1 MRLGVTTMRVRLLI
15 LLALF
20 PCPSWAVTW
29 YATSPS
35 VNINTSSLW
44 VPTSTGTC
52 TGSGTPLI
60 WGSQANGD
68 VFNANG
74 CTALAVNVDPGS
86 SGTVQVTLTNDVT
99 NGGGFTC
106 ATAIGPATIHANV
119 TATKATGMA
128 TTGSSGSGCNVSGNL
143 QGGSTA
149 SAADGVSDAHT
160 SGASA
165 ITYTGTI
172 TGGSTGGNNF
182 GLIATNSGTVHV
194 VGSVIAG
201 TGSTGGISA
210 TNTPTTIT
218 GNCIG
223 SDTAST
229 TVGCVGGTG
238 GTNGIVVTG
247 GLVNGKIGQAAI
259 GNVHLSAT
267 ATNYVV
273 IPENSSF
280 VVTNCLTAAQVAAGS
295 CTNAAIL
302 PADPGVANVLTGT
315 NYGPFTGTYTPSGGG
330 GGISVFGSW

>member
-119 TATKATGMA
+119 TATKTAGLSIS
-128 TTGSSGSGCNVSGNL
+128 GSTGSGCNISGNV
-143 QGGSTA
+143 QGGSIGGGY
-149 SAADGVSDAHT
+149 GVLDTHSV
-160 SGASA
+160 S
-165 ITYTGTI
+165 TI
-172 TGGSTGGNNF
+172 TVTGNVTGG
-182 GLIATNSGTVHV
+182 
-194 VGSVIAG
+194 
-201 TGSTGGISA
+201 SA
-210 TNTPTTIT
+210 TNTHGYFANTSATVNLVGDATAGTAANGYNTSSTSATVT
-218 GNCIG
+218 GNCVG
-223 SDTAST
+223 NDTASALAAGCA
-229 TVGCVGGTG
+229 TVGSNIISVTGALIGGLKAG
-238 GTNGIVVTG
+238 ASNGNIRFSASGTNYAVF
-247 GLVNGKIGQAAI
+247 AA
-259 GNVHLSAT
+259 
-267 ATNYVV
+267 
-273 IPENSSF
+273 NSSY
-280 VVTNCLTAAQVAAGS
+280 VTANCLTAAQVAAGT
-295 CTNAAIL
+295 CTNALIL
-302 PADPGVANVLTGT
+302 PANPGVALVLSGT